1 MRCDEPGA
9 LYCLRGNGWRL
20 RRSVCGRR
28 PGPLCLPSGDYAR
41 LPGPIQKHF
50 CRILESG
57 QYSPFFG
64 LFQGF
69 GTPFSIPDERSRNSG
84 MGLMTTGSAVHQ
96 ATRNGSRPAPLLVLT
111 SELAEPHPFR
121 IGRSDHSVTA
131 QGIEG
136 RYTPRRH
143 GAELSSQDRDT
154 CLSTRWIP
162 AQTQW
167 EEMRDR
173 YRT

>member
-20 RRSVCGRR
+20 RRTVCGRR

-111 SELAEPHPFR
+111 SELGRTASIPNWTIGPFCYCTR
-121 IGRSDHSVTA
+121 NRRSLYSA
-131 QGIEG
+131 S
-136 RYTPRRH
+136 PRC
-143 GAELSSQDRDT
+143 GT
-154 CLSTRWIP
+154 
-162 AQTQW
+162 
-167 EEMRDR
+167 
-173 YRT
+173 